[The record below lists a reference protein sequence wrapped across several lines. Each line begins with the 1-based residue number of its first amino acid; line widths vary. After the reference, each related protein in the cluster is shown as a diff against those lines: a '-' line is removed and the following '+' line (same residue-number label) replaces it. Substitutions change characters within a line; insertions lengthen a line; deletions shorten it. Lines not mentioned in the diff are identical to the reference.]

1 MNLHSFTLFDFIQL
15 VGMSLFANIYQDIVD
30 NNKLQSLHSLHG
42 FTWQKVEVIQF
53 LNSSRFFFV
62 HKAMF

>member
-1 MNLHSFTLFDFIQL
+1 MI
-15 VGMSLFANIYQDIVD
+15 
-30 NNKLQSLHSLHG
+30 KLQSLHG

-62 HKAMF
+62 QKSYVLS